1 MIDLEFEING
11 EIFCLNE
18 KENIDK
24 LIASDLKKLG
34 FFSWRLLKPKKGEK
48 IYFSK
53 NCFIALF
60 KSLKNQSGQK
70 KYEFEG
76 EVLDEFMFSPSGNNQ
91 DYLSGP
97 WGTSIYLYF
106 IDNELNKVS
115 FQTIGNRIMSKKVI
129 IEFEKRIVSIY
140 GKPEFKNHNGS
151 RICTWTD
158 ENSKVIS
165 ELNESLQNSYIHW
178 MTE

>member
-1 MIDLEFEING
+1 MINLEFEING
-11 EIFCLNE
+11 QVFSLNE

-24 LIASDLKKLG
+24 LTTSHLKKLG
-34 FFSWRLLKPKKGEK
+34 FFSRRLLKPKKDEK

-53 NCFIALF
+53 NCYITLF
-60 KSLKNQSGQK
+60 KSLKNQNGKS

-76 EVLDEFMFSPSGNNQ
+76 ELLDDFMFGPSGNNQ

-97 WGTSIYLYF
+97 WGTSIYLHF
-106 IDNELNKVS
+106 SDNKLRKVS

-140 GKPEFKNHNGS
+140 GKPESKNNNGI

-158 ENSKVIS
+158 EDSKAIS
-165 ELNESLQNSYIHW
+165 ELHERLQNSYIHW
-178 MTE
+178 MTV